1 LIDCHYWRRK
11 VATSIYRGDA
21 RDVAKYST
29 MYRQPSTTKNFP
41 AQNVSSAERKN
52 SALE

>member
-21 RDVAKYST
+21 RDVAKY
-29 MYRQPSTTKNFP
+29 P
-41 AQNVSSAERKN
+41 AMDNCNQLPITGNYPG
-52 SALE
+52 